1 MMAWVLC
8 GVWCVVCGWR
18 VREEKDEKE
27 QIEGQNPKRKKNVE
41 RKMKGKEEIR
51 DKRVRELCV
60 GVEEARR
67 RRRRRRRMVNE
78 KKNGSA
84 IPKWKEKQL
93 KINK

>member
-1 MMAWVLC
+1 
-8 GVWCVVCGWR
+8 
-18 VREEKDEKE
+18 
-27 QIEGQNPKRKKNVE
+27 
-41 RKMKGKEEIR
+41 MKGKEEIR

-67 RRRRRRRMVNE
+67 RRRRMVNE

-84 IPKWKEKQL
+84 IPKWKEKKL